1 MTPKIE
7 DALNKLSATLT
18 PDDLKKLNKK
28 VEVDK
33 ADPEEVATKYLQRK
47 GLIEW
52 QQSTPR
58 PTPPPIETR
67 AVGMRLG
74 IPVKYGWRGR

>member
-18 PDDLKKLNKK
+18 TDVLKKLNKK
-28 VEVDK
+28 VEVNK

-47 GLIEW
+47 DLDE
-52 QQSTPR
+52 
-58 PTPPPIETR
+58 
-67 AVGMRLG
+67 
-74 IPVKYGWRGR
+74 